1 MLKDQIL
8 SFLKQLVDKA
18 KPLTDKVLHF
28 GGHRLQLAFASVAGL
43 YWNLSPQNR
52 HRVRL
57 AAVAFAILSMGIVLG
72 RITNVNRNVKIEA
85 SDKALKVEKSGVLEL
100 KLPGIK
106 LNPEIY
112 IFQTAEKVQVPVDI
126 KVPGRLAFNAEKSKV
141 LSARA
146 PGRVERIYAFD
157 GAEVNIGSPI
167 VELYSPEFLSAQQ
180 EYLLSSKTAKVL
192 ESSRTMSDLLGDAR
206 ITQQAAANR
215 MRNLGAGD
223 GDIKAIEVTGKTQSN
238 LVMRS
243 PLKGVVVKRNV
254 EPGSAVSSGDV
265 MVTLADPK
273 QLWFLGNVF
282 EQDFRFIKPGQK
294 MVLHVEAYPEKEFVA
309 YANYIAPT
317 IDPQTRALLV
327 RAEIENIDDLLRPDM
342 YVSAKL
348 TTGMADAIVVP
359 QTAVV
364 RIREMRYV
372 IIKAGDETYRRLPVK
387 GYDLNSKTFA
397 ITEGVESGARI
408 LAEGGVLLNDRFAK
422 QED

>member
-1 MLKDQIL
+1 MKDKIL
-8 SFLKQLVDKA
+8 SYLKQLADKA
-18 KPLTDKVLHF
+18 KHILDKVMHF
-28 GGHRLQLAFASVAGL
+28 GGHRLQLGFASASGL

-52 HRVRL
+52 NRVRL
-57 AAVAFAILSMGIVLG
+57 AAFAFAILSLGIVVG

-85 SDKALKVEKSGVLEL
+85 SDKALKVEKSGILEL
-100 KLPGIK
+100 KLAGVK
-106 LNPEIY
+106 LNPDIY
-112 IFQTAEKVQVPVDI
+112 IFQTAEKGVVPVDL
-126 KVPGRLAFNAEKSKV
+126 KVPGRLAFNAEKSKI

-146 PGRVERIYAFD
+146 PGRVERIFAFD
-157 GAEVNIGSPI
+157 GAEINIGSPI
-167 VELYSPEFLSAQQ
+167 VELYSPEFISAQQ

-192 ESSRTMSDLLGDAR
+192 ESSKTMSDLLGDAR

-215 MRNLGAGD
+215 MRNLGAND
-223 GDIKAIEVTGKTQSN
+223 GDIKAIETTGVTQGN

-243 PLKGVVVKRNV
+243 PLKGVVVKRHV

-265 MVTLADPK
+265 IATLADPK

-282 EQDFRFIKPGQK
+282 EQDLRLIKPGLR
-294 MVLHVEAYPEKEFVA
+294 MVIRVEAYPDKEFIA

-327 RAEIENIDDLLRPDM
+327 RAEIENADNLLRPDM
-342 YVSAKL
+342 FASARL
-348 TTGMADAIVVP
+348 TTGTTDAIVVP
-359 QTAVV
+359 QTAVI

-372 IIKAGDETYRRLPVK
+372 IIKVGDEIYRRLPVK

-397 ITEGVESGARI
+397 ITQGVEPGSSI
-408 LAEGGVLLNDRFAK
+408 LAQGAVLLNDRFAK

>member
-1 MLKDQIL
+1 MKDKIL
-8 SFLKQLVDKA
+8 SFLKQLAIKA
-18 KPLTDKVLHF
+18 KPIFDKVLHF
-28 GGHRLQLAFASVAGL
+28 GGHRLHLALASVAGL

-52 HRVRL
+52 HRMRL
-57 AAVAFAILSMGIVLG
+57 AAFAFAILSVGIVVG
-72 RITNVNRNVKIEA
+72 RISNVNRSVKIET
-85 SDKALKVEKSGVLEL
+85 SDKALKVEKSGILEL

-106 LNPEIY
+106 LNPDIY

-157 GAEVNIGSPI
+157 GAEVNVGSPI

-192 ESSRTMSDLLGDAR
+192 ETSKTMSDLLGDAR

-223 GDIKAIEVTGKTQSN
+223 GDIKAIETTGKTQNN

-254 EPGSAVSSGDV
+254 EPGSAVNSGDV
-265 MVTLADPK
+265 IATLADPK

-282 EQDFRFIKPGQK
+282 EQDLRLIKPGQK
-294 MVLHVEAYPEKEFVA
+294 MVLHVEAYPDKEFVA

-327 RAEIENIDDLLRPDM
+327 RAEIENNDDLLRPDM
-342 YVSAKL
+342 YASAKL

-372 IIKAGDETYRRLPVK
+372 IIKVGDEAYRRLPVK

-397 ITEGVESGARI
+397 ITEGVEPGAHI
-408 LAEGGVLLNDRFAK
+408 LAEGAVLLNDRFAK

>member
-1 MLKDQIL
+1 MKDKIL
-8 SFLKQLVDKA
+8 SFLKQLAIKA
-18 KPLTDKVLHF
+18 KPIFDKVLHF
-28 GGHRLQLAFASVAGL
+28 GGHRLHLALASVAGL

-52 HRVRL
+52 HRMRL
-57 AAVAFAILSMGIVLG
+57 AAFAFAILSVGIVVG
-72 RITNVNRNVKIEA
+72 RISNVNRNVKIEA
-85 SDKALKVEKSGVLEL
+85 SDKALKVEKSGILEL

-106 LNPEIY
+106 LNPDIY

-157 GAEVNIGSPI
+157 GAEVNVGSPI

-192 ESSRTMSDLLGDAR
+192 ETSKTMSDLLGDAR

-223 GDIKAIEVTGKTQSN
+223 GDIKAIETTGKTQNN

-254 EPGSAVSSGDV
+254 EPGSAVNSGDV
-265 MVTLADPK
+265 IATLADPK

-282 EQDFRFIKPGQK
+282 EQDLRLIKPGQK
-294 MVLHVEAYPEKEFVA
+294 MVLHVEAYPDKEFVA

-317 IDPQTRALLV
+317 SDPQTRALLV
-327 RAEIENIDDLLRPDM
+327 RAEIENNDDLLRPDM
-342 YVSAKL
+342 YASAKL

-372 IIKAGDETYRRLPVK
+372 IIKVGDEAYRRLPVK

-397 ITEGVESGARI
+397 ITEGVEPGAYI
-408 LAEGGVLLNDRFAK
+408 LSEGAVLLNDRFAK

>member
-1 MLKDQIL
+1 MKDKIL
-8 SFLKQLVDKA
+8 SVLKQLGDKA
-18 KPLTDKVLHF
+18 RPIAEKAMHF
-28 GGHRLQLAFASVAGL
+28 GGHRLHVALASIAGL

-52 HRVRL
+52 YRVRL
-57 AAVAFAILSMGIVLG
+57 AAFAFAILSMGIVLG

-85 SDKALKVEKSGVLEL
+85 SDKALKIEKSGVLEL
-100 KLPGIK
+100 RLPGVK

-112 IFQTAEKVQVPVDI
+112 IFQTAEKVQVSVDI

-157 GAEVNIGSPI
+157 GAEINIGSPI
-167 VELYSPEFLSAQQ
+167 VELYSPEFISAQQ
-180 EYLLSSKTAKVL
+180 EYLLSSKTARVL
-192 ESSRTMSDLLGDAR
+192 ESSKTMGDLLGDAR

-223 GDIKAIEVTGKTQSN
+223 GDIRTIEATGKTQSN

-254 EPGSAVSSGDV
+254 EPGSAVDSGDV
-265 MVTLADPK
+265 IATLADPK

-282 EQDFRFIKPGQK
+282 EQDLRLIKSGQK
-294 MVLHVEAYPEKEFVA
+294 IVLQVEAYPDKEFVA
-309 YANYIAPT
+309 YANYIAPA
-317 IDPQTRALLV
+317 IDPQTRALLI
-327 RAEIENIDDLLRPDM
+327 RADIDNHDDLLRPDM
-342 YVSAKL
+342 FASAKL

-372 IIKAGDETYRRLPVK
+372 IIRAGDEVYRRIPVK
-387 GYDLNSKTFA
+387 GYDLNSKAFA
-397 ITEGVESGARI
+397 ITSGIEPGSRI
-408 LAEGGVLLNDRFAK
+408 LAEGAVLLNDRFAK

>member
-1 MLKDQIL
+1 MKDKIL
-8 SFLKQLVDKA
+8 SFLKQLAIKA
-18 KPLTDKVLHF
+18 KPIFDKVLHF
-28 GGHRLQLAFASVAGL
+28 GGHRLHLALASVAGL

-52 HRVRL
+52 HRMRL
-57 AAVAFAILSMGIVLG
+57 AAFAFAILSVGIVVG
-72 RITNVNRNVKIEA
+72 RISNVNRNVKIEA
-85 SDKALKVEKSGVLEL
+85 SDKALKVEKSGILEL

-106 LNPEIY
+106 LNPDIY

-157 GAEVNIGSPI
+157 GAEVNVGSPI

-192 ESSRTMSDLLGDAR
+192 EASKTMSDLLGDAR

-223 GDIKAIEVTGKTQSN
+223 GDIKAIETTGKTQNN

-254 EPGSAVSSGDV
+254 EPGSAVNSGDV
-265 MVTLADPK
+265 IATLADPK

-282 EQDFRFIKPGQK
+282 EQDLRLIKPGQK
-294 MVLHVEAYPEKEFVA
+294 MVLHVEAYPDKEFVA

-327 RAEIENIDDLLRPDM
+327 RAEIENNDDLLRPDM
-342 YVSAKL
+342 YASAKL

-372 IIKAGDETYRRLPVK
+372 IIKVGDEAYRRLPVK

-397 ITEGVESGARI
+397 ITEGVEPGAHI
-408 LAEGGVLLNDRFAK
+408 LAEGAVLLNDRFAK

>member
-1 MLKDQIL
+1 MKDKIL
-8 SFLKQLVDKA
+8 SFLKQFADKA
-18 KPLTDKVLHF
+18 RPILDKVLHL
-28 GGHRLQLAFASVAGL
+28 GGHRLQVALASVAGL

-52 HRVRL
+52 HRMRL
-57 AAVAFAILSMGIVLG
+57 AAFAFAILSMGIVLG
-72 RITNVNRNVKIEA
+72 RMTNVNRNVKIEA
-85 SDKALKVEKSGVLEL
+85 SDKALKVESSGILEL
-100 KLPGIK
+100 KLPGVK

-112 IFQTAEKVQVPVDI
+112 TFQTAEKVQVPVDI
-126 KVPGRLAFNAEKSKV
+126 KVAGRLAFNAEKSKV

-157 GAEVNIGSPI
+157 GAEVNIGSPV
-167 VELYSPEFLSAQQ
+167 VELYSPEFVSAQQ
-180 EYLLSSKTAKVL
+180 EFLLSSKTAKVL
-192 ESSRTMSDLLGDAR
+192 ESSKTMGDLLGDAR

-223 GDIKAIEVTGKTQSN
+223 ADIRAIEASGKTQSN
-238 LVMRS
+238 LIMRS

-254 EPGSAVSSGDV
+254 EPGSAVNSGDV
-265 MVTLADPK
+265 IATLADPK

-282 EQDFRFIKPGQK
+282 EQDLRLIKPGQK
-294 MVLHVEAYPEKEFVA
+294 MLLHVEAYPDKEFVA

-327 RAEIENIDDLLRPDM
+327 RAEIENDDDLLRPDM
-342 YVSAKL
+342 YASAKL

-372 IIKAGDETYRRLPVK
+372 IVKVGEEAYRRLPVK
-387 GYDLNSKTFA
+387 GYDLNSKAFA
-397 ITEGVESGARI
+397 ITEGVEPGSRI
-408 LAEGGVLLNDRFAK
+408 LAEGAVLLNDRFAK